1 MPTRMGHHEH
11 PCNRGDRD
19 DPPEEQQEDAVLA
32 QLEMLEAEARQRHDE
47 DEMEDIFGHG
57 GDLGEAAYEELLVV
71 DSGTATP
78 EPAATAPQ
86 QAVVTKRA
94 AAVEVQRD
102 AKRTCSRTPGFV
114 NASLDGLESRLAALG
129 ELPRFVAVGPG
140 GRQLQHQCRLS
151 AAAVNFWPATLQWS
165 VEGPGGST
173 VEAALLRPPPS
184 EEEECGCC
192 LTPPL
197 PSVASYQ

>member
-1 MPTRMGHHEH
+1 MK
-11 PCNRGDRD
+11 NVKKK
-19 DPPEEQQEDAVLA
+19 QY
-32 QLEMLEAEARQRHDE
+32 
-47 DEMEDIFGHG
+47 
-57 GDLGEAAYEELLVV
+57 YEELLVV
-71 DSGTATP
+71 DNGTATP

-94 AAVEVQRD
+94 AAVEMQRD

-140 GRQLQHQCRLS
+140 GRQLQHQCRLA

-173 VEAALLRPPPS
+173 VEVALLRPPPS
-184 EEEECGCC
+184 VDEEGGCC